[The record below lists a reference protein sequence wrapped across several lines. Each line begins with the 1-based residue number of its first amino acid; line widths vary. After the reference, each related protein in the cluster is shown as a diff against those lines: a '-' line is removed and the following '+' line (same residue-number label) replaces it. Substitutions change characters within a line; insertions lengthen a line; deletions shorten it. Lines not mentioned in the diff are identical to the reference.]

1 MRKTGSLLYLAAA
14 ASFGRVLIILAG
26 MAVVQLGIAVGIPQF
41 FPQIYDAPMCFPTG
55 RFDSP
60 PRRP

>member
-26 MAVVQLGIAVGIPQF
+26 MAVVQLGVAV
-41 FPQIYDAPMCFPTG
+41 
-55 RFDSP
+55 
-60 PRRP
+60 